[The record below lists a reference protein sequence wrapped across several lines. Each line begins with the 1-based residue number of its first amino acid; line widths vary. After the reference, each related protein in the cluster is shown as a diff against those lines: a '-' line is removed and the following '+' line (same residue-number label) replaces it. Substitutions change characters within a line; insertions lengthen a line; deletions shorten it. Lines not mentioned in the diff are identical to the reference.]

1 MKNDHYYMKLALDLA
16 ASAKGKTNPNP
27 LVGAVIVKD
36 GMIVGSGLHRKAGEP
51 HAEVHAFRMAGEH
64 ARGATLYVTL
74 EPCSH
79 FGKTPPCAN
88 LVKESGVS
96 RVVIAMKDPN
106 PLVAGR
112 GIKLIE
118 DAGIEVE
125 VGILEEE
132 AAKLNE
138 RFIHNMVH
146 HTPFIISKVAMT
158 LDGKIAAY
166 NGHSKWVTGEEARQK
181 VHYLRNETDAILVG
195 IGTVLADDPMLTTRI
210 PEGGKNPVRIILDSN
225 LRTPIDAKITDC
237 SEAKTWIFTKEG
249 NNLEKTQILLDKG
262 VEVFPAPYGEEG
274 IDLSFVLNVLFE
286 KGITDVLVE
295 GGGEVNGA
303 FLRAGLINK
312 FLIYVAPKIIGGR
325 HSLTPFTGNDVETM
339 DEALIIDFDSVERVG
354 NDLLITAYPSKHQD
368 IQNKQNG

>member
-1 MKNDHYYMKLALDLA
+1 MTNDRYFMKLAIDLA
-16 ASAKGKTNPNP
+16 QSAKGKTNPNP

-36 GMIVGSGLHRKAGEP
+36 GMIVGSGIHRKAGEP
-51 HAEVHAFRMAGEH
+51 HAEVHAFRMAGDH
-64 ARGATLYVTL
+64 AKGATLYVTL

-96 RVVIAMKDPN
+96 RVVVAMKDPN

-118 DAGIEVE
+118 EAGIEVE
-125 VGILEEE
+125 VGILEAE
-132 AAKLNE
+132 AARLNE

-146 HTPFIISKVAMT
+146 HTPFVISKVAMT

-249 NNLEKTQILLDKG
+249 NDQAKTQILLEKG
-262 VEVFPAPYGEEG
+262 VEVFPTPNGKEG
-274 IDLSFVLNVLFE
+274 LDLSFILQSLYE

-295 GGGEVNGA
+295 GGSEVNGA
-303 FLRAGLINK
+303 FLREGLINK
-312 FLIYVAPKIIGGR
+312 FQLYVAPKILGGR

-339 DEALIIDFDSVERVG
+339 DEALIVDFDSVEHVG
-354 NDLLITAYPSKHQD
+354 NDLLITAYPRKQQD
-368 IQNKQNG
+368 QEFK

>member
-1 MKNDHYYMKLALDLA
+1 MNDHYFMKLALDLA
-16 ASAKGKTNPNP
+16 ATAKGKTNPNP

-64 ARGATLYVTL
+64 AKGATLYVTL

-79 FGKTPPCAN
+79 FGQTPPCAN

-118 DAGIEVE
+118 EAGIIVE
-125 VGILEEE
+125 TGVLEAE
-132 AAKLNE
+132 AVKLNE

-146 HTPFIISKVAMT
+146 HAPFVISKVAMT

-166 NGHSKWVTGEEARQK
+166 NGHSKWVTGEQAREK

-210 PEGGKNPVRIILDSN
+210 PEGGKNPVRIVLDSN
-225 LRTPIDAKITDC
+225 LRTPLDAKITDC
-237 SEAKTWIFTKEG
+237 SEAETWIFAKEG
-249 NNLEKTQILLDKG
+249 ADQEKTQSLLEKG
-262 VEVFPAPYGEEG
+262 VEVFLTPNGDEG
-274 IDLSFVLNVLFE
+274 LDLSFILNQLYE

-295 GGGEVNGA
+295 GGSEVNGA
-303 FLRAGLINK
+303 FLRAGLIDK
-312 FLIYVAPKIIGGR
+312 FLIYIAPKLLGGR
-325 HSLTPFTGNDVETM
+325 HSLTPFTGKDVETM
-339 DEALIIDFDSVERVG
+339 DEALVVDFDSVEHVG
-354 NDLLITAYPSKHQD
+354 EDLLLTAYP
-368 IQNKQNG
+368 IKQKGK